1 MRIVMSLAH
10 DIEDGP
16 ITVIVTRTAKKGR
29 IKEFE
34 EWMDGIVH
42 ESLKFEGHLGVN
54 IIRPVDQSKPEYVI
68 IFRFNTLN
76 NLMKWEKSQARKEWL
91 EKSKD
96 IVEGEDKVQKLTGL
110 EFWFTP
116 RPAHSSSSKS
126 EENNGSSSQPVT
138 TVPPLYK
145 MAIVTTGIIFVLVNT
160 VVPQITLL
168 TATLPLLLSTLIGV
182 VIMVFLMT
190 YLIMPLITRVLKPW
204 LYKKKLV

>member
-1 MRIVMSLAH
+1 MSLTR
-10 DIEDGP
+10 DQEEGP

-42 ESLKFEGHLGVN
+42 ESLKFEGHLGVDV
-54 IIRPVDQSKPEYVI
+54 IRPVEKSKPEYVI

-76 NLMKWEKSQARKEWL
+76 NLLKWERSQVRKEWL

-96 IVEGEDKVQKLTGL
+96 LVEGEDKVQKLTGL

-116 RPAHSSSSKS
+116 RTTHLTQGEANSNEAS
-126 EENNGSSSQPVT
+126 GQPVNL
-138 TVPPLYK
+138 PPRYK
-145 MAIVTTGIIFVLVNT
+145 MAIVTTGIVFVLLNT
-160 VVPQITLL
+160 LIPQIEQL
-168 TATLPLLLSTLIGV
+168 TVPLPLVLSSLLGV
-182 VIMVFLMT
+182 IIMVFLMT
-190 YLIMPLITRVLKPW
+190 YLIMPSVTRLLKPW